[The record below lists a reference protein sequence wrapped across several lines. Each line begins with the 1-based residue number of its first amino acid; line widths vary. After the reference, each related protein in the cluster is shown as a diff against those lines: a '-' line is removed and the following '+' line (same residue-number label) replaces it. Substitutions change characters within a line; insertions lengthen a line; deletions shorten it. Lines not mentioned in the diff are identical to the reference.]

1 MSLSANAPQ
10 VITTDRVR
18 PDWAKKLADARTNLL
33 RRSAAA
39 TALHN
44 AAYVLGNY
52 GDGQLRG
59 NLAGFR
65 QRRSVFNVPG
75 ISPSTQ
81 GGLVLS
87 PYGHVARAG
96 SRDAGEGSTGIYPAR
111 SSSRRVG
118 VDDLEELMMMEAMR
132 LSLIAEEERQRKE
145 EKVAK
150 KDAKKRAKDDKKE
163 AKLAEKSARKGS
175 TSTAPLYPSSV
186 NGSSSSTWASGSM
199 LRSNSNLD
207 AILASNEDKAQG
219 KGKAPA
225 QDFAGFIPLTEPT
238 STLNTEI
245 GGSKETSLSAADDAQ
260 RYLEESRANFQ
271 PAISMA
277 IPSPSRLWPHTR
289 QFSDASSIASSFN
302 GSSAAG
308 SIRNDST
315 FSSAMASG
323 LELSSPAAGTVAG
336 HTTSSAPLAA
346 ASGLEPMLNF
356 RSLAAMVGDEDKTDE
371 QGHDHIENTGTAE
384 SKPLD
389 PTSDAQDGGDSQ
401 IPNGDS
407 PPVYDADGDDD
418 QITPAAGPRDMGVV
432 HGVDSKEIVDG
443 EFFSRVHTSE
453 ATQ

>member
-1 MSLSANAPQ
+1 
-10 VITTDRVR
+10 
-18 PDWAKKLADARTNLL
+18 
-33 RRSAAA
+33 
-39 TALHN
+39 
-44 AAYVLGNY
+44 
-52 GDGQLRG
+52 
-59 NLAGFR
+59 
-65 QRRSVFNVPG
+65 
-75 ISPSTQ
+75 
-81 GGLVLS
+81 
-87 PYGHVARAG
+87 
-96 SRDAGEGSTGIYPAR
+96 
-111 SSSRRVG
+111 
-118 VDDLEELMMMEAMR
+118 MMMEAMR

-145 EKVAK
+145 EKDAK
-150 KDAKKRAKDDKKE
+150 KDAKKKAKDDKKE
-163 AKLAEKSARKGS
+163 AKLAEKSDRKGS

-186 NGSSSSTWASGSM
+186 NESSSSTWASGSM

-207 AILASNEDKAQG
+207 AILVGNEDEAQG

-238 STLNTEI
+238 STLNTEMA
-245 GGSKETSLSAADDAQ
+245 GSRETSLSAADDAQ

-271 PAISMA
+271 PAMA
-277 IPSPSRLWPHTR
+277 IPSPSRLLPHTR

-323 LELSSPAAGTVAG
+323 LDVSSPAAGAVAG
-336 HTTSSAPLAA
+336 HTTSGAPLAA

-389 PTSDAQDGGDSQ
+389 PTSDAQDGGDSHM
-401 IPNGDS
+401 PNGDS

-418 QITPAAGPRDMGVV
+418 QITPAAGPKDMGVV